1 MGLYSQNP
9 QDYMLHSVFVL
20 RLAPSRQPPTMR
32 RGLAQDATQIPGIVG
47 ITVSRSR
54 RREQQKL
61 VSIYKELRAVG
72 QHVHERLER
81 ERAPGRAEETV
92 ESDNAGVSVVV

>member
-1 MGLYSQNP
+1 M
-9 QDYMLHSVFVL
+9 
-20 RLAPSRQPPTMR
+20 
-32 RGLAQDATQIPGIVG
+32 
-47 ITVSRSR
+47 
-54 RREQQKL
+54 